1 MPDRLSAAGTRDSIG
16 LTTQSPDFTH
26 KLKLLEQV
34 RNTLRVNHY
43 SLRTEEAYLQW
54 IRRFISS
61 MANATRP
68 KWVQPRWTPSSAISP
83 WRAKFSA
90 STQNQA
96 LNAIV
101 FLYKHVLKIDLGDF
115 SQFTRAKRPR
125 KLPVVLTS
133 QEVARLLDALEPP
146 FLLMATL
153 LYGSGLRLMDCLR
166 LRIKDLDFGYQ
177 QIVVRD
183 GKGNKDRVTVLP
195 VSAIEP
201 LRLHLQ
207 TVRTLHR
214 QDRDKI
220 RRGDVHAALSRE
232 AAP

>member
-1 MPDRLSAAGTRDSIG
+1 MPNLPSAAGTRDSIG
-16 LTTQSPDFTH
+16 LTTQPPDSTH
-26 KLKLLEQV
+26 KPKLLEQV

-54 IRRFISS
+54 IRRFIVFHGKRHPAE
-61 MANATRP
+61 MA
-68 KWVQPRWTPSSAISP
+68 SAEIDRFLSHL
-83 WRAKFSA
+83 AVEGEVSA

-96 LNAIV
+96 LNAVV

>member
-1 MPDRLSAAGTRDSIG
+1 MSELSSAASDRERTPFCGPH
-16 LTTQSPDFTH
+16 PDVVR
-26 KLKLLEQV
+26 KPKLLEQV

-54 IRRFISS
+54 IRRFILFHGKRHPAEMGAPEIDAFLSHL
-61 MANATRP
+61 A
-68 KWVQPRWTPSSAISP
+68 VEGDV
-83 WRAKFSA
+83 SA

-125 KLPVVLTS
+125 KLPVVLT
-133 QEVARLLDALEPP
+133 QNEVARLLNALEPP
-146 FLLMATL
+146 FWLMATL

-166 LRIKDLDFGYQ
+166 LRVKDLDFGYQ

-183 GKGNKDRVTVLP
+183 GKGK
-195 VSAIEP
+195 
-201 LRLHLQ
+201 
-207 TVRTLHR
+207 
-214 QDRDKI
+214 
-220 RRGDVHAALSRE
+220 
-232 AAP
+232 